1 METIIKIADILI
13 LGLILSTPILLLLI
27 LEKLNTKRTFLVYLL
42 IGVIVLGILIFTF
55 SWWCDK
61 SNMMLLRNYGYNIDG
76 MNDIEIYGNVSPNDL
91 EQIKRLETSI
101 MGIGWQ
107 LKALFGYVFVI
118 PYLLFIY
125 LGKMLITRLANK
137 RMRMKI

>member
-1 METIIKIADILI
+1 METIIKIADLLI
-13 LGLILSTPILLLLI
+13 LGLIISTPILLLLI
-27 LEKLNTKRTFLVYLL
+27 LQKLNTKRTFLVYLL
-42 IGVIVLGILIFTF
+42 IGLIVLGILIFTF

-76 MNDIEIYGNVSPNDL
+76 INDIEIYGKVSPNDL

-137 RMRMKI
+137 RMKI

>member
-27 LEKLNTKRTFLVYLL
+27 LQKLNTKRTFLIYLL

-76 MNDIEIYGNVSPNDL
+76 INDIEIYRKVSPNDL

-118 PYLLFIY
+118 PYLLIIY

-137 RMRMKI
+137 RMKI

>member
-13 LGLILSTPILLLLI
+13 LGLIISTPILLLLI

-42 IGVIVLGILIFTF
+42 IGLIVLGILIFTF

-76 MNDIEIYGNVSPNDL
+76 MNDIEIYGNVSPNNL
-91 EQIKRLETSI
+91 EQIKKLETSI

-137 RMRMKI
+137 RMKI

>member
-1 METIIKIADILI
+1 METIIKIVDILI

-27 LEKLNTKRTFLVYLL
+27 LEKLNTKRLFLVYLL

>member
-1 METIIKIADILI
+1 METIIKIADLLI
-13 LGLILSTPILLLLI
+13 LGLIISTPILLLLI

-42 IGVIVLGILIFTF
+42 IGLFVLGILIFTF

-107 LKALFGYVFVI
+107 LKALFGYVYVI

>member
-1 METIIKIADILI
+1 METIIKIADLLI
-13 LGLILSTPILLLLI
+13 LGLIISTPILLLLI

-42 IGVIVLGILIFTF
+42 IGLFVLGILIFTF

>member
-27 LEKLNTKRTFLVYLL
+27 LEKLNTKRTFLIYLL

-76 MNDIEIYGNVSPNDL
+76 MNDIEIYGNVSPNNL
-91 EQIKRLETSI
+91 EQIKRIETSI

-137 RMRMKI
+137 RMKI

>member
-1 METIIKIADILI
+1 METIIKIADLLI

-27 LEKLNTKRTFLVYLL
+27 LEKLNTKRTFLIYLL

-76 MNDIEIYGNVSPNDL
+76 MNDIEIYGNVSPNNL

-101 MGIGWQ
+101 MGIDWQ

-125 LGKMLITRLANK
+125 LGKMLITRLENK
-137 RMRMKI
+137 RMKI

>member
-1 METIIKIADILI
+1 METIIKIADLLI
-13 LGLILSTPILLLLI
+13 LGLIISTPILLLLI
-27 LEKLNTKRTFLVYLL
+27 LQKLNTKRTFLIYLL

-76 MNDIEIYGNVSPNDL
+76 INDIEIYRKVSPNDL

-137 RMRMKI
+137 RMKI

>member
-1 METIIKIADILI
+1 METIIKIADLLI

-27 LEKLNTKRTFLVYLL
+27 LEKLNTKRTFLIYLL

-137 RMRMKI
+137 RMKI

>member
-1 METIIKIADILI
+1 METIIKIADLLI
-13 LGLILSTPILLLLI
+13 LGLIISTPILLLLI
-27 LEKLNTKRTFLVYLL
+27 LQKLNTKRTFLIYLL

-76 MNDIEIYGNVSPNDL
+76 INDIEIYGKVSPNDL

-137 RMRMKI
+137 RMKI

>member
-1 METIIKIADILI
+1 METIIKIADLLI
-13 LGLILSTPILLLLI
+13 LGLIISTPILLLLI

-42 IGVIVLGILIFTF
+42 IGLIVLGILIFTF

-76 MNDIEIYGNVSPNDL
+76 INDIEIYRKVSPNDL

-118 PYLLFIY
+118 PYLLIIY

-137 RMRMKI
+137 RMKI

>member
-27 LEKLNTKRTFLVYLL
+27 LQKLNTKRTFLIYLL

-137 RMRMKI
+137 RMKI

>member
-1 METIIKIADILI
+1 METIIKIADLLI
-13 LGLILSTPILLLLI
+13 LGLIISTPILLLLI

-42 IGVIVLGILIFTF
+42 IGLIVLGILIFTF

-76 MNDIEIYGNVSPNDL
+76 INDIEIYGKVSPNDL

-137 RMRMKI
+137 RMKI

>member
-1 METIIKIADILI
+1 
-13 LGLILSTPILLLLI
+13 
-27 LEKLNTKRTFLVYLL
+27 
-42 IGVIVLGILIFTF
+42 
-55 SWWCDK
+55 
-61 SNMMLLRNYGYNIDG
+61 MMLLRNYGYNIDG
-76 MNDIEIYGNVSPNDL
+76 INDIEIYRKVSPNDL

-137 RMRMKI
+137 RMKI

>member
-27 LEKLNTKRTFLVYLL
+27 LQKLNTKRTFLIYLL

-61 SNMMLLRNYGYNIDG
+61 SNLMLLRNYGYNIDG
-76 MNDIEIYGNVSPNDL
+76 INDIEIYGKVSPNDL

-137 RMRMKI
+137 RMKI

>member
-1 METIIKIADILI
+1 METIIKIADLLI
-13 LGLILSTPILLLLI
+13 LGLIISTPILLLLI
-27 LEKLNTKRTFLVYLL
+27 LEKLNTKRTFLIYLL

-76 MNDIEIYGNVSPNDL
+76 INDIEIYRKVSPNDL

-137 RMRMKI
+137 RMKI

>member
-1 METIIKIADILI
+1 METIIKIADLLI
-13 LGLILSTPILLLLI
+13 LGLIISTPILLLLI
-27 LEKLNTKRTFLVYLL
+27 LQKLNTKRTFLIYLL

-76 MNDIEIYGNVSPNDL
+76 INDIEIYRKVSPNDL

-118 PYLLFIY
+118 PYLLIIY

-137 RMRMKI
+137 RMKI

>member
-1 METIIKIADILI
+1 METIIKIADVLI
-13 LGLILSTPILLLLI
+13 LGLIISTPILLLLI
-27 LEKLNTKRTFLVYLL
+27 LEKLNTKRTFLIYLL

-76 MNDIEIYGNVSPNDL
+76 INDIEIYRKVSPNDL

-137 RMRMKI
+137 RMKI

>member
-1 METIIKIADILI
+1 METIIKIADLLI
-13 LGLILSTPILLLLI
+13 LGLIISTPILLLLI

-42 IGVIVLGILIFTF
+42 IGLFVLGILIFTF

-137 RMRMKI
+137 RMKI

>member
-27 LEKLNTKRTFLVYLL
+27 LQKLNTKRTFLIYLL

-76 MNDIEIYGNVSPNDL
+76 INDIEIYRKVSPNDL

-137 RMRMKI
+137 RMKI

>member
-1 METIIKIADILI
+1 METIIKIADLLI
-13 LGLILSTPILLLLI
+13 LGLIISTPILLLLI

-42 IGVIVLGILIFTF
+42 IGLFVLGILIFTF

-76 MNDIEIYGNVSPNDL
+76 MNDIEIYGNVSPNNL

-101 MGIGWQ
+101 MGIDWQ

-137 RMRMKI
+137 RMKI

>member
-1 METIIKIADILI
+1 METIIKIADLLI
-13 LGLILSTPILLLLI
+13 LGLIISTPILLLLI
-27 LEKLNTKRTFLVYLL
+27 LEKLNTKRTFFVYLL

-76 MNDIEIYGNVSPNDL
+76 INDIEIYRKVSPNDL

-137 RMRMKI
+137 RMKI

>member
-1 METIIKIADILI
+1 METIIKIADLLI
-13 LGLILSTPILLLLI
+13 LGLIISTPILLLLI

-42 IGVIVLGILIFTF
+42 IGLFVLGILIFTF

-125 LGKMLITRLANK
+125 LGKMLITRLASK

>member
-1 METIIKIADILI
+1 METIIKIADLLI
-13 LGLILSTPILLLLI
+13 LGLIISTPILLLLI

-42 IGVIVLGILIFTF
+42 IGLFVLGILIFTF

-76 MNDIEIYGNVSPNDL
+76 MNDIEIYGNVSPNNL

-101 MGIGWQ
+101 MGISWQ

-118 PYLLFIY
+118 PYLLFMY
-125 LGKMLITRLANK
+125 LGKMLITGWANK
-137 RMRMKI
+137 RMKI